1 MGAETSI
8 NPTRPGIEVLNRTP
22 RCGARTRGGGR
33 CRQAAVRGKR
43 RCRMHGGAK
52 GSGAPEGERNGR
64 WRHGQRSGAVL
75 AERTMERL
83 LLRLAKA
90 ELGTPDRELRP
101 RE

>member
-8 NPTRPGIEVLNRTP
+8 NPMRPGIEALNRAP
-22 RCGARTRGGGR
+22 RCGARTRSGGR

-43 RCRMHGGAK
+43 RCRMHGGAR

-64 WRHGQRSGAVL
+64 YVHGQRSGAVL
-75 AERTMERL
+75 ADRMMGRL

-90 ELGTPDRELRP
+90 ELEGL
-101 RE
+101 

>member
-8 NPTRPGIEVLNRTP
+8 NPIRPGIEVLNRAP
-22 RCGARTRGGGR
+22 RCGARTRSGGR
-33 CRQAAVRGKR
+33 CRQAAVKGKR

-75 AERTMERL
+75 AERMMGRL
-83 LLRLAKA
+83 LLWLAEGQA
-90 ELGTPDRELRP
+90 RGLLESRT
-101 RE
+101 